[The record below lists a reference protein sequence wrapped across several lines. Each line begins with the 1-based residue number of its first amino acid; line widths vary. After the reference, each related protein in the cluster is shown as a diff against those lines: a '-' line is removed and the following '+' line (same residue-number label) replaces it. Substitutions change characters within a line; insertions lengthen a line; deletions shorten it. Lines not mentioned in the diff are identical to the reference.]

1 MAQFSYKAKN
11 AEGRVL
17 EGTLEAES
25 EDQARV
31 VLRGRRFTVLEI
43 AKSKGAGKGIKVK
56 DSDVVIFSRQ
66 LATMQAAGLPLVQAI
81 GIIAEQATSKNLQ
94 SVLRTVREDVSSGGN
109 FSEALAKHPRAFS
122 GLYVNMVK
130 AGEQGGNLDVILE
143 RLSSYME
150 KAQALK
156 SKIIGAMTYPV
167 VIIGVMLGIL
177 VFLMVGVVPTFK
189 EVFKSFNAK
198 LPAPTRFLLFISDTL
213 INNWIFGVVGIPVLI
228 FGYKAF
234 SKTPYG
240 EKTIDSLMLKL
251 PLMGDMLRKVATA
264 RFARTLG
271 TLQKSGVPILD
282 GMDIVAKT
290 AGNKIIESAIF
301 KARASIR
308 EGEGISGPLRAVG
321 VFPPM
326 VIQMVSAGE
335 ETGKLDE
342 MLVRIADFYDTEVD
356 QTVETLMKLIEPLT
370 MVVLGSVVGLIVL
383 AMYLPMFQMGQ
394 MAGA

>member
-43 AKSKGAGKGIKVK
+43 GKSKGAKKGPNVK
-56 DSDVVIFSRQ
+56 MQDVVIFSRQ

-94 SVLRTVREDVSSGGN
+94 IVLRQVREDVSSGGN
-109 FSEALAKHPRAFS
+109 FSEALAKHPRAFN

-156 SKIIGAMTYPV
+156 SKIVGAMMYPL
-167 VIIGVMLGIL
+167 VIIVVMLGIL
-177 VFLMVGVVPTFK
+177 VFLLVAVVPTFK
-189 EVFKSFNAK
+189 DVFKSFNAK
-198 LPAPTRFLLFISDTL
+198 LPAPTLFLLWISDTMLHYYIPL
-213 INNWIFGVVGIPVLI
+213 IGGVVALV
-228 FGYKAF
+228 FGYKTF
-234 SKTPYG
+234 SKTEFG
-240 EKTIDSLMLKL
+240 ARTLDALSLKL
-251 PLMGDMLRKVATA
+251 PLFGDMLRKVATA

-356 QTVETLMKLIEPLT
+356 QMVETLMKLIEPLT
-370 MVVLGSVVGLIVL
+370 MVVLGVTVGLIVL
-383 AMYLPMFQMGQ
+383 GMYLPMFQMGQ

>member
-43 AKSKGAGKGIKVK
+43 GKSKAAKKGPAVK
-56 DSDVVIFSRQ
+56 MQDVVIFSRQ

-81 GIIAEQATSKNLQ
+81 GIIAEQASSKNLQ
-94 SVLRTVREDVSSGGN
+94 TVLRQVREDVSSGGN
-109 FSEALAKHPRAFS
+109 FSEALAKHPRAFN

-143 RLSSYME
+143 RLSTYME
-150 KAQALK
+150 KAQALQ
-156 SKIIGAMTYPV
+156 SKIMGAMMYPL
-167 VIIGVMLGIL
+167 VIIVVMLGIL
-177 VFLMVGVVPTFK
+177 VFLLVAVVPTFK
-189 EVFKSFNAK
+189 DVFKSFNAK
-198 LPAPTRFLLFISDTL
+198 LPAPTLFLLWISDTMMKYYLPL
-213 INNWIFGVVGIPVLI
+213 IVGTAGLVFAFKSFGKTE
-228 FGYKAF
+228 FGA
-234 SKTPYG
+234 KTLDA
-240 EKTIDSLMLKL
+240 IALKL
-251 PLMGDMLRKVATA
+251 PLFGDMLRKVATA

-290 AGNKIIESAIF
+290 AGNKIIEQAIF
-301 KARASIR
+301 RARASIR

-356 QTVETLMKLIEPLT
+356 QMVETLMKLIEPLT
-370 MVVLGSVVGLIVL
+370 MVVLGVTVGLIVL
-383 AMYLPMFQMGQ
+383 GMYLPMFQMGQ

>member
-43 AKSKGAGKGIKVK
+43 GKAKSAKKGPKVAMG
-56 DSDVVIFSRQ
+56 DVVIFSRQ

-81 GIIAEQATSKNLQ
+81 GIIAEGSSSKGLQ
-94 SVLRTVREDVSSGGN
+94 TVLRQVREDVSSGGN

-122 GLYVNMVK
+122 SLYVNMVK

-143 RLSSYME
+143 RLSEYME

-156 SKIIGAMTYPV
+156 SKIVGAMMYPI
-167 VIIGVMLGIL
+167 VIIVVMLGIL
-177 VFLMVGVVPTFK
+177 VFLLIAVVPTFK
-189 EVFKSFNAK
+189 DVFKSFNAK
-198 LPAPTRFLLFISDTL
+198 LPAPTLFLLWISDTML
-213 INNWIFGVVGIPVLI
+213 NYYLYIIVGLGVGGFG
-228 FGYKAF
+228 FSMF
-234 SKTPYG
+234 SKTEYG
-240 EKTIDSLMLKL
+240 AKTIDAVSLKL
-251 PLMGDMLRKVATA
+251 PLFGDMLRKVATA

-290 AGNKIIESAIF
+290 AGNKVIENAIF

-308 EGEGISGPLRAVG
+308 EGEGIAGPLRAVG
-321 VFPPM
+321 VFPSM

-335 ETGKLDE
+335 ETGKLDD
-342 MLVRIADFYDTEVD
+342 MLVRIANFYDTEVD
-356 QTVETLMKLIEPLT
+356 QMVETMMKLIEPLT
-370 MVVLGSVVGLIVL
+370 MVVLGVTVGLIVL
-383 AMYLPMFQMGQ
+383 GMYLPMFQMGQ